1 MSEQPNGPGA
11 GRDRL
16 RELLDAVV
24 DAGNTDVADMARS
37 SYASEFHF
45 SREVRRL
52 TGEPP
57 AALRRRV
64 MLERAA
70 WRLQRGVTV
79 SAVAAD
85 EGWSSAEVF
94 SRAFRRSFG
103 VPPSRAADVHF
114 RLPAPNG
121 VHFHPPHS
129 LWLDSD
135 DDTMQPDIYRLM
147 VAHDIADTGNL
158 IVQSRRLTSE
168 QWCEPISPGQVVLDW
183 DGPEPSVGAVL
194 GAIVWSKEV
203 WLATIDG
210 RDFPSRDATQPESA
224 TPEQLAAHH
233 DDIGRRWTRMV
244 SDYAARRRLADTVI
258 DALCD
263 PPESF
268 QLYGIVAH
276 VLTYAA
282 HRRELARTMLARHG
296 IRVGRGDP
304 LEWMRGE

>member
-1 MSEQPNGPGA
+1 MSDPA
-11 GRDRL
+11 RRDRL

-24 DAGNTDVADMARS
+24 DVGNTDVGDMARS

-52 TGEPP
+52 TGESP
-57 AALRRRV
+57 AALRRRI

-70 WRLQRGVTV
+70 WRLRRGDSV
-79 SAVAAD
+79 STVAAD

-103 VPPSRAADVHF
+103 VPPSRAAEVEF

-121 VHFHPPHS
+121 LHFHPPQS

-135 DDTMQPDIYRLM
+135 GDSKEPDISALM
-147 VAHDIADTGNL
+147 VAHDIADTAYL
-158 IVQSRRLTSE
+158 IDQASRLSKE
-168 QWCEPISPGQVVLDW
+168 HWVEEVSPGQVILEW
-183 DGPEPSVGAVL
+183 DGPEPSVGSVL
-194 GAIVWSKEV
+194 GAIVWTKEV
-203 WLATIDG
+203 WLATIKG
-210 RDFPSRDATQPESA
+210 RDFPKREATQPVST
-224 TPEQLAAHH
+224 TPRQLAARH
-233 DDIGRRWTRMV
+233 DDIGNRWAAMI
-244 SDYAARRRLADTVI
+244 SEYAAEGRLGDTVI

-276 VLTYAA
+276 VLTYSA
-282 HRRELARTMLARHG
+282 HRRELARTMLARLG
-296 IRVGRGDP
+296 VPTGRGDP
-304 LEWMRGE
+304 LDWMRGN